1 MPRLASC
8 GGDGDE
14 SLRGSAALLFL
25 LCGHGPGLQLFLR
38 PRSLAAPGHWGE
50 AQSLACAVNLYAC
63 ASGVISVSMSPPES
77 RPASI
82 WNRFWSPK
90 SFLEQVPPA
99 ASAEEGDAIAQRNNL
114 WLKTYMDM
122 YILRWGGLWAASL
135 ALTLLLVDVAGLLFV
150 LALASNLAAFVGLV
164 AMILIYRRASRA
176 VQDRS
181 QKDGKR

>member
-1 MPRLASC
+1 
-8 GGDGDE
+8 
-14 SLRGSAALLFL
+14 
-25 LCGHGPGLQLFLR
+25 
-38 PRSLAAPGHWGE
+38 
-50 AQSLACAVNLYAC
+50 
-63 ASGVISVSMSPPES
+63 MSPPES

-164 AMILIYRRASRA
+164 AMISIYRRASRA